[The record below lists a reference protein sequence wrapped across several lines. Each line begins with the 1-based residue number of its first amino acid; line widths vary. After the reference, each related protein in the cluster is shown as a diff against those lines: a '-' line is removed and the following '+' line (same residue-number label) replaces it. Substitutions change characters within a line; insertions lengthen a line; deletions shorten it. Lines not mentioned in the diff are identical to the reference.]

1 MEALPPSCLLQAV
14 QAEGIHCIAI
24 DPALTETEHGAV
36 HYCGPLLTL
45 LAAEPQFSLQVPI
58 LLVLFKDQATSLP
71 QWIASLAA
79 EIQPQS
85 APGVWRLKLANG
97 LSLMLLLCEREVT
110 NPLPQIEAL
119 LPAATDASPAVVLI
133 DGEGV
138 PLARLRHDLP
148 GCYRELGQASKVALV
163 WLTCAADYYQI
174 SEARDLACALLYLY
188 IHADAAGKY
197 IWETRYHGYI
207 AGNQLS
213 PDQLQNLQSA
223 LLRINQAEM
232 LINEKALAMGRELR
246 QQQARGD
253 AWFTGYHMRVDIQ
266 FLLRSDDPRW
276 GECSYGC
283 LHRFWRWLLPFPYD
297 SRDPAQPTDYRN
309 SAPYA
314 PPQLADFYQGYL
326 FYCLHGFELSLA
338 DIAAIGSVRFFL
350 TVHYEFTQRGE

>member
-24 DPALTETEHGAV
+24 DPALTATKRGVV
-36 HYCGPLLTL
+36 HYCEPLLTL
-45 LAAEPQFSLQVPI
+45 LAAEPQPSEQVPL

-85 APGVWRLKLANG
+85 AAGVWRLKLANG
-97 LSLMLLLCEREVT
+97 LPLILLLCERDVT

-119 LPAATDASPAVVLI
+119 LPAATDASRAVVLI

-138 PLARLRHDLP
+138 PQARLHQDLAV
-148 GCYRELGQASKVALV
+148 YYSELVRGGEIAFV

-174 SEARDLACALLYLY
+174 YAARFRARALLCLT

-207 AGNQLS
+207 AGNQLNR
-213 PDQLQNLQSA
+213 DQVQNLQSA
-223 LLRINQAEM
+223 CLRINQADR
-232 LINEKALAMGRELR
+232 LIREKFLLLDHELR
-246 QQQARGD
+246 QQQACGN
-253 AWFTGYHMRVDIQ
+253 AWFTSYHINVDIQ
-266 FLLRSDDPRW
+266 FVLRSDDPRW
-276 GECSYGC
+276 RENGDNC
-283 LHRFWRWLLPFPYD
+283 LLRLEQWRLPFEKN
-297 SRDPAQPTDYRN
+297 PAQPTDFRN
-309 SAPYA
+309 ETPYA
-314 PPQLADFYQGYL
+314 PTQLADYYQGYL

-338 DIAAIGSVRFFL
+338 DVAAIGSVRFFL
-350 TVHYEFTQRGE
+350 NVLHRFAQTVG